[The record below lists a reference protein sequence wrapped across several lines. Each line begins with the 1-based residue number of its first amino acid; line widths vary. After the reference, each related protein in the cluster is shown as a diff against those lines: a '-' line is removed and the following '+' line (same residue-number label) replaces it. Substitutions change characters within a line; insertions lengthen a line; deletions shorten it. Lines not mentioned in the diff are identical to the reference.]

1 MGCRQSSSVSY
12 QTGIKRDNDEVR
24 EAALQAVG
32 DEATQSPDLVT
43 RIELKLAGSKL
54 RRTSNCRVKVYLKS
68 GLEKYQLIGRTEI
81 LPDTQNPTFAQGI
94 FLDFLFEVQ
103 QKVRF
108 EVYHVP
114 QSTGKSRESD
124 FLGLAE
130 MHLAE
135 IVTSPG
141 GVVTREL
148 EHSTRPS
155 GNGFATAE
163 LPIESLCR
171 GDPARKIL
179 FQMMDQ
185 KGPDKL
191 IGSGSC
197 SLADL
202 QAASIKEAPVV
213 VQLLRPDDKAAEAGA
228 LTLENIGEFSEA
240 DPHQLV
246 KHVSFLE
253 YIEGGL
259 EINLIVAI
267 DFTFSNGDPNHP
279 SSLHYYDPHSANDYV
294 MAIRAVG
301 EILEHYDQDKK
312 YPVYGFGAKLPPDYS
327 HTSHLFACNGDY
339 FLPEV
344 VGVDGIVDAY
354 RKGPSRWAEQY
365 SVGKTDEQKY
375 FILLILTDGAIVDLQ
390 ATIDAINVL
399 DADDHPLVS
408 SIDHSTMER
417 DIVSPHPS
425 SNREATFKCFEAP
438 KCIEQDKRRTVRVLT
453 KCGLS
458 ATGAAGLVEDSLPCI
473 DDEYLAA
480 LAKQRP
486 REDNPAAGGPF
497 YQ

>member
-1 MGCRQSSSVSY
+1 MGCRQSSSISY

-43 RIELKLAGSKL
+43 RIELKLACSKL

-155 GNGFATAE
+155 GNGDITIIAEEVQGTKRTVKFNLRCAGLPGKGIFSKPRYYVVISRAMPATEAQSGAPLPVVYRSEVVEDTSEPSFATAE

-191 IGSGSC
+191 IGSGS
-197 SLADL
+197 
-202 QAASIKEAPVV
+202 
-213 VQLLRPDDKAAEAGA
+213 
-228 LTLENIGEFSEA
+228 
-240 DPHQLV
+240 
-246 KHVSFLE
+246 
-253 YIEGGL
+253 
-259 EINLIVAI
+259 
-267 DFTFSNGDPNHP
+267 
-279 SSLHYYDPHSANDYV
+279 
-294 MAIRAVG
+294 
-301 EILEHYDQDKK
+301 
-312 YPVYGFGAKLPPDYS
+312 
-327 HTSHLFACNGDY
+327 
-339 FLPEV
+339 
-344 VGVDGIVDAY
+344 
-354 RKGPSRWAEQY
+354 
-365 SVGKTDEQKY
+365 
-375 FILLILTDGAIVDLQ
+375 
-390 ATIDAINVL
+390 
-399 DADDHPLVS
+399 
-408 SIDHSTMER
+408 
-417 DIVSPHPS
+417 
-425 SNREATFKCFEAP
+425 
-438 KCIEQDKRRTVRVLT
+438 
-453 KCGLS
+453 
-458 ATGAAGLVEDSLPCI
+458 
-473 DDEYLAA
+473 
-480 LAKQRP
+480 
-486 REDNPAAGGPF
+486 
-497 YQ
+497 

>member
-43 RIELKLAGSKL
+43 RIELKLACSKL

-155 GNGFATAE
+155 GNGGITIIAEEVQGTKRTVKFNMRCTGLPGKGLFSKPRYYVVISRAMPATEAQSGAPLPVVYRSEVVEDTSEPRFATAE

-213 VQLLRPDDKAAEAGA
+213 VQLLRPDDQAIEAGA
-228 LTLENIGEFSEA
+228 LTLENIEM
-240 DPHQLV
+240 V

-259 EINLIVAI
+259 EINLIV
-267 DFTFSNGDPNHP
+267 
-279 SSLHYYDPHSANDYV
+279 
-294 MAIRAVG
+294 
-301 EILEHYDQDKK
+301 
-312 YPVYGFGAKLPPDYS
+312 
-327 HTSHLFACNGDY
+327 
-339 FLPEV
+339 
-344 VGVDGIVDAY
+344 
-354 RKGPSRWAEQY
+354 
-365 SVGKTDEQKY
+365 
-375 FILLILTDGAIVDLQ
+375 
-390 ATIDAINVL
+390 
-399 DADDHPLVS
+399 
-408 SIDHSTMER
+408 
-417 DIVSPHPS
+417 
-425 SNREATFKCFEAP
+425 
-438 KCIEQDKRRTVRVLT
+438 
-453 KCGLS
+453 
-458 ATGAAGLVEDSLPCI
+458 
-473 DDEYLAA
+473 
-480 LAKQRP
+480 
-486 REDNPAAGGPF
+486 
-497 YQ
+497 